1 MVEHRSRVASFRTA
15 VMIVVGFALLGLT
28 PTPAVAVEATPNSGG
43 SPPPPSASYVLMIHS
58 TFEPHSLQAVD
69 DAESGNVQ
77 IDQAITGT
85 TYASGA
91 AGATRDG
98 DSIVFHAIPYLA
110 ATVYP
115 VVVRNP
121 RLEVTQVGGDRKM
134 LLEPNL
140 PADQRRICHSETTW
154 AGHEGP
160 VEACS
165 VYRVPVADFDG
176 MNVVTLTL
184 HFEDASGPREQI
196 HSFPAHFL
204 LHMAIEEAPIDL
216 TVVDETFTEPTPLII
231 QNKVDM
237 QGTGTST
244 STSWRCAAAY

>member
-1 MVEHRSRVASFRTA
+1 MRTFTIVAA
-15 VMIVVGFALLGLT
+15 LALLGLAPT
-28 PTPAVAVEATPNSGG
+28 TAGAVEPTPGSGG
-43 SPPPPSASYVLMIHS
+43 SPPPSADSYVLMIHS
-58 TFEPHSLQAVD
+58 TFEPHSLQAVED
-69 DAESGNVQ
+69 TESGNVQ
-77 IDQAITGT
+77 LDQAIVGT

-110 ATVYP
+110 STVYP

-121 RLEVTQVGGDRKM
+121 RLEVTQVGGDRGM

-140 PADQRRICHSETTW
+140 PAGPERICHAETTW

-160 VEACS
+160 IEACS
-165 VYRVPVADFDG
+165 VYRVPIAEFDG

-184 HFEDASGPREQI
+184 QFEDASGPREVI

-216 TVVDETFTEPTPLII
+216 TVVDRTFTEPTPLII

-237 QGTGTST
+237 QSTGTST
-244 STSWRCAAAY
+244 STSWRCEAA